1 MNSWYISTRD
11 EYPVTQVFEYRHPKY
26 KETILSVLIYEDC
39 ECEVV
44 TSDYE
49 QPDFIYTRVLG
60 INKEVYGININE
72 YGASKNITSISVT
85 ALPWHDIGEIK
96 RFPSD
101 MPQEE
106 KERILNLTE
115 HDVGLHYLLIDDSEG
130 WEEKELGFWLYGSI
144 ELLDQVGEFVELIEP
159 RHKD

>member
-1 MNSWYISTRD
+1 
-11 EYPVTQVFEYRHPKY
+11 
-26 KETILSVLIYEDC
+26 
-39 ECEVV
+39 
-44 TSDYE
+44 
-49 QPDFIYTRVLG
+49 
-60 INKEVYGININE
+60 
-72 YGASKNITSISVT
+72 
-85 ALPWHDIGEIK
+85 
-96 RFPSD
+96 

-159 RHKD
+159 RHKG